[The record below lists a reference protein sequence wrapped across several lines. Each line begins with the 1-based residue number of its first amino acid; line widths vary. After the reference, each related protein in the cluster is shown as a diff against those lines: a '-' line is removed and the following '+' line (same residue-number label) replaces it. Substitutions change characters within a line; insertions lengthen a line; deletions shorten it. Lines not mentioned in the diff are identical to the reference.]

1 MRFWLILY
9 RVATAVFVA
18 VVIIAVISAFLPKI
32 RQNRERQRQIT
43 AIEEEN
49 RRKEDAI
56 KKLRKQQDQLATD
69 PKYVEKLAREEL
81 GKAKSGETVYRFGVR
96 KTNEHLP
103 RKKK

>member
-18 VVIIAVISAFLPKI
+18 VVVIAVISAFLPKI
-32 RQNRERQRQIT
+32 RQNQERQRKIA

-49 RRKEDAI
+49 RRKEDDI

-81 GKAKSGETVYRFGVR
+81 GKAKAGETVYRFGGR

-103 RKKK
+103 RRR